1 MQVLFQFANALGD
14 PIEANPLG
22 QQPPWAMNDAPY
34 PINPGERGP
43 ITVLVCEV
51 PEPPPFALAYG
62 DGTATGT
69 LTVAVNPSS
78 PVPANL
84 FLIERL
90 NPLPF
95 VVPGNATAYNLC
107 VVSAGTTI
115 SAKIVTYSA
124 IHAN

>member
-22 QQPPWAMNDAPY
+22 QQPPWAMSDAPY

-78 PVPANL
+78 PVPEISAS
-84 FLIERL
+84 
-90 NPLPF
+90 
-95 VVPGNATAYNLC
+95 GNAALSTYTLPKGQ
-107 VVSAGTTI
+107 VVYL
-115 SAKIVTYSA
+115 VTVTVQNTEA
-124 IHAN
+124 VL